1 MFSSLHHNTTI
12 CMSNSVSCMLLVTW
26 NKLHLFKLLLLLLYY
41 YYSLYYCNS
50 ALVET
55 NVNWLFYRQYI
66 NETYIYTYIH
76 TLYILI
82 SSTFFSVR
90 LHQVLY
96 LPIKIRVG
104 VPISLV
110 MKISLVHVNWKIC
123 PILTPYLFP
132 HMTSPS
138 ASFPLFRTSSSTFPL
153 DAWTIYHL
161 NWINCPP
168 SQRASINGN
177 YFVIVIK
184 TWKPM

>member
-1 MFSSLHHNTTI
+1 
-12 CMSNSVSCMLLVTW
+12 MSNSVSCMLLVTW

-110 MKISLVHVNWKIC
+110 MKISLVREVGKFVQFWRHIC
-123 PILTPYLFP
+123 FHIWLHRVLPFHYSEQVP
-132 HMTSPS
+132 
-138 ASFPLFRTSSSTFPL
+138 PLSRLMHGLYIT
-153 DAWTIYHL
+153 
-161 NWINCPP
+161 
-168 SQRASINGN
+168 
-177 YFVIVIK
+177 
-184 TWKPM
+184 